1 MTKKRKNYSNEFRE
15 NAVKLAAE
23 VGTQEAADQL
33 GVCKAS
39 IGVWKRNQTF
49 SGNASSSDID
59 WEKEAKKLQKENS
72 YLRKIN
78 DVLKKSTAIFSQNDL
93 PGSK

>member
-1 MTKKRKNYSNEFRE
+1 MTKKRKTYSAEFKE
-15 NAVKLAAE
+15 NAVKLALE
-23 VGTQEAADQL
+23 VGNQEAAKQL

-39 IGVWKRNQTF
+39 ITKWKQLHSI
-49 SGNASSSDID
+49 SGNTSSKGID
-59 WEKEAKKLQKENS
+59 WEKEARKLQKENL
-72 YLRKIN
+72 YLKKIN

>member
-1 MTKKRKNYSNEFRE
+1 MTKKRKTYSTEFKE
-15 NAVKLAAE
+15 SAVKLAEE
-23 VGTQEAADQL
+23 VGPQEAANQL

-39 IGVWKRNQTF
+39 ISIWKRNLTF

-72 YLRKIN
+72 YLKKIN
-78 DVLKKSTAIFSQNDL
+78 DVLKKSTAIFSQSDL